1 MKTRICALAIAAT
14 MTVFAAHADPLKL
27 RFSSSALPTVNQGLT
42 IQDVAKDLDQATNG
56 QMTLDVFLGGTLYS
70 QDQETG
76 ALERGLIDM
85 GFTGLP
91 FIVSKA
97 PKYEMFSSAYFFRD
111 EEHMSEVLNGP
122 IGKEIWDDIA
132 KKTGIRV
139 LSAWYFG
146 ERDVSYR
153 NIGHDIATPADMKGV
168 KLRMPNSPTWMELGR
183 ALGANPTPISISELY
198 LALSTGTVDA
208 QDNPLPNSIQ
218 RKFYEVANHV
228 TLTGHQIG
236 ANLVAINDKKWQSM
250 TAKQQKDLTDA
261 LEKGRQDMLQRMRTD
276 EGNARSFLEGKGVT
290 FIDPDKSTWIDYAHK
305 YYKDSGDMAN
315 WDMDLYNRVEAVGQ

>member
-1 MKTRICALAIAAT
+1 MKTTIYALAVVAG
-14 MTVFAAHADPLKL
+14 MTAVSAHAASVKL
-27 RFSSSALPTVNQGLT
+27 RFSTSALPTVNQALT
-42 IQDVAKDLDQATNG
+42 IQDVAKDLAQATNG

-70 QDQETG
+70 QDQETS
-76 ALERGLIDM
+76 ALERGLIDL

-97 PKYEMFSSAYFFRD
+97 PKYDMLTSAYFFRD
-111 EEHMSEVLNGP
+111 EKHMSEVLNGP
-122 IGKEIWDDIA
+122 IGQKIWDDIA
-132 KKTGIRV
+132 QKTGIRV

-153 NIGHDIATPADMKGV
+153 NIGHDIRTPADMKGV
-168 KLRMPNSPTWMELGR
+168 KLRMPNSPSWMELGR

-208 QDNPLPNSIQ
+208 QDNPLPNSIK

-236 ANLVAINDKKWQSM
+236 ANLVAINEKSWEALSPD
-250 TAKQQKDLTDA
+250 QQKELTDA
-261 LEKGRQDMLQRMRTD
+261 LEKGRQDMLQRMRKD
-276 EGNARSFLEGKGVT
+276 EGNARSFLESKGVS
-290 FIDPDKSTWIDYAHK
+290 FIEPDKSVWIDYARR
-305 YYKDSGDMAN
+305 YYKDSGDMAK
-315 WDMDLYNRVEAVGQ
+315 WDMDLYNRAQAVGE